1 MDSCGKILVVDDYA
15 PNATGMRD
23 LLSATGYNVRVAF
36 NGNDALSLVAQ
47 DAPDLVLADVVMPGM
62 SGVELCRELKTRGD
76 TRLTPVVLITASQDR
91 EHRLAGLEAGAD
103 DFLGKPVDLQE
114 LRTRVRS
121 LLRVK
126 QLTDELESTESIVTM
141 LGHIVEARD
150 PYTEGHCRRLAEYA
164 VALGSA
170 LGLDATDLDIL
181 SRGAVLHDVG
191 KIALPDTVLLK
202 PGRLNA
208 DELALMR
215 EHPVV
220 GDNLCR
226 TVRSLERVR
235 PIVRWHH
242 ERQDGRGYPDR
253 LRGDEIPLLAHI
265 VAVVDVFD
273 ALTTTRPYRGA
284 HDRHVGVRHHAQRG
298 GRRLV
303 PREAGADLRRSPSPK
318 GTCRSRCD
326 RTLESRRRRSRT
338 CQPEY
343 SSSRS
348 RSVLRCAREH
358 ATEDRDCD
366 RRRQRHRPSGRDR
379 SSRRRLCR
387 RPGGPACRQAG

>member
-1 MDSCGKILVVDDYA
+1 MESCGKILVVDDYA

-23 LLSATGYNVRVAF
+23 LLSAAGYSVRVAY
-36 NGNDALSLVAQ
+36 NGADALNLVAQ
-47 DAPDLVLADVVMPGM
+47 EAPDLVLIDVVMPGM
-62 SGVELCRELKTRGD
+62 SGVELCRELKSRGG
-76 TRLTPVVLITASQDR
+76 TRLTPVVLITASQDKG
-91 EHRLAGLEAGAD
+91 HRLAGLEAGAD
-103 DFLGKPVDLQE
+103 DFLGKPVDVQE

-126 QLTDELESTESIVTM
+126 QLTDELESTESIMTM

-150 PYTEGHCRRLAEYA
+150 PYTEGHCQRLAEYA
-164 VALGSA
+164 AALGTA
-170 LGLDATDLDIL
+170 LGLDATDLDTL

-202 PGRLNA
+202 PGRLNP
-208 DELALMR
+208 DELALMQ

-235 PIVRWHH
+235 PIVRSHH

-284 HDRHVGVRHHAQRG
+284 MTATAAYDIMLKEAAGGWCPVTLAQTFVDLH
-298 GRRLV
+298 RRKYAQV
-303 PREAGADLRRSPSPK
+303 
-318 GTCRSRCD
+318 
-326 RTLESRRRRSRT
+326 
-338 CQPEY
+338 Q
-343 SSSRS
+343 
-348 RSVLRCAREH
+348 V
-358 ATEDRDCD
+358 
-366 RRRQRHRPSGRDR
+366 RQRARM
-379 SSRRRLCR
+379 
-387 RPGGPACRQAG
+387 PAATFAHQPA